1 MDEWL
6 DTCVEVELMLVA
18 QIRMQSSIKM
28 NRFLAFERVRGEE
41 ERGTRKV
48 QCPSVQ
54 GMRWE
59 IRVLKIVTHSSSL

>member
-28 NRFLAFERVRGEE
+28 NRFLAFERVKGEE

-54 GMRWE
+54 GMR
-59 IRVLKIVTHSSSL
+59 